1 MRIIL
6 VVYRL
11 LFGVAYTAR
20 IVAEVYWRR
29 VWLKSNTD
37 RVMAVRRQ
45 WAIRLLHGV
54 GVRATVE
61 GTPPDF
67 PCIFMA
73 NHRSYLDP
81 ILLLR
86 DVFAYPVAKA
96 ELADWPLIGK
106 GARWAGILY
115 VRREHGNSR
124 VSILKAMADVLL
136 LDRFSII
143 LFPEG
148 TTSGLPGMLPLKK
161 GGFKAAAKWDLP
173 VVPVAICFEDARDFW
188 IGDTTFS
195 QHAWQRFQEPEIRVR
210 ICYGPVLRHDDS
222 DTLEQEVRQ
231 WIESKLAEA
240 PGTKNRYEPQPVP

>member
-1 MRIIL
+1 VRIIL

-11 LFGVAYTAR
+11 LFCIVYTAR

-29 VWLKSNTD
+29 VWLKSDTA

-61 GTPPDF
+61 GIPPDF

-148 TTSGLPGMLPLKK
+148 TTSGLPGMLLFKK

-173 VVPVAICFEDARDFW
+173 VVPVAICFEDERDFW

-195 QHAWQRFQEPEIRVR
+195 RHAWQRFQEPEIRVR
-210 ICYGPVLRHDDS
+210 ICYGPVLQHDDS
-222 DTLEQEVRQ
+222 EALEQEVRQ
-231 WIESKLAEA
+231 WIEAKLEEA
-240 PGTKNRYEPQPVP
+240 PASKARFEQKFVL